1 MAGGALVAATTIG
14 LLSAPAAWAETY
26 AITTVRISGPCEG
39 GSKYT
44 LSVQGD
50 EIVGRSPIGSRF
62 TTTIAA
68 DGSFKAVFKSY
79 TANRD
84 VVAEGNARQPP
95 RRLRIT
101 IPSQSCVLEGTE

>member
-1 MAGGALVAATTIG
+1 MAGRGLIAAVAMALLYV
-14 LLSAPAAWAETY
+14 PVAWADTY
-26 AITTVRISGPCEG
+26 AITTVRVSGPCEG
-39 GSKYT
+39 DSRYT

-50 EIVGRSPIGSRF
+50 EIVGRSPIGSGF
-62 TTTIAA
+62 TAKIAA
-68 DGSFKAVFKSY
+68 DGTFKAVFKSY

-84 VVAEGNARQPP
+84 VVAEGNTRQPP